1 MARCARAAAA
11 CRRDGMLRGKRPAWL
26 CVRRRSLRRFAV
38 GLLLLWCTVAVA
50 VLDLLMTLY
59 TQGRNWAVHPTRAT
73 WGVDLSRALGP
84 PCTSLL
90 QDVIEPLESASV
102 PLVLSQ
108 THGWPSMATRWRL
121 PPR

>member
-50 VLDLLMTLY
+50 VLDLLMTLWVC
-59 TQGRNWAVHPTRAT
+59 THKGGTGQCIPPERH
-73 WGVDLSRALGP
+73 GVW
-84 PCTSLL
+84 
-90 QDVIEPLESASV
+90 I
-102 PLVLSQ
+102 
-108 THGWPSMATRWRL
+108 
-121 PPR
+121 